1 VGGNSLALFNDGAAA
16 AQPEEREASV
26 FPNPARDAFTL
37 RFSRALRNGATATLR
52 NQVGQAL
59 EQRQL
64 LPGEAATDWDVSRL
78 PGGLYFLE
86 VRREGGPPQVLR
98 VVKSH

>member
-1 VGGNSLALFNDGAAA
+1 
-16 AQPEEREASV
+16 RE
-26 FPNPARDAFTL
+26 AFTL
-37 RFSRALRNGATATLR
+37 RFSRALRNGATAILR
-52 NQVGQAL
+52 NQMGQAL

-64 LPGEAATDWDVSRL
+64 LPGEAATDWDISRL

-98 VVKSH
+98 VVKAN